1 MVADSCRSRSSVRER
16 ASRHGLVSCS
26 REAKASSRRITSR
39 RSGDRNAFWRRQG
52 QALHPERKPLE
63 RIDGIRRTLGESTSL
78 LQLIETNT
86 PCNPSPLPGLRI
98 PETRETTEGSAEPRV
113 RIQFPPAKSQA
124 NFQFLSGGPTPACP
138 STTSGSIRSA
148 ITCLRNSP
156 TRTALLPPSSR
167 SRASQRYARMTLG
180 SMGIAAPTAGR

>member
-39 RSGDRNAFWRRQG
+39 RSGDRNAFSRRQG

-78 LQLIETNT
+78 LQLIETN
-86 PCNPSPLPGLRI
+86 SDA
-98 PETRETTEGSAEPRV
+98 TRFLCPDCASRRPAGPPRV
-113 RIQFPPAKSQA
+113 ARNQEFESTPLQRRVIE
-124 NFQFLSGGPTPACP
+124 LSVPQRQTPEGAGFRLIA
-138 STTSGSIRSA
+138 SRLRSS
-148 ITCLRNSP
+148 CDCCG
-156 TRTALLPPSSR
+156 R
-167 SRASQRYARMTLG
+167 SRVRRRVV
-180 SMGIAAPTAGR
+180 AGAKIPH